1 MFYNYL
7 VALFICL
14 LFTEMEPTA
23 NSLKLCLY
31 KRQLNVHTNNLASHT
46 SVSRRLLFE
55 KVNELKNNTVP
66 APKT

>member
-46 SVSRRLLFE
+46 SVSRRLLF
-55 KVNELKNNTVP
+55 
-66 APKT
+66 